1 MDAPEESDTFGTIL
15 VVEDSSVVRTKIQRM
30 LKRMGHTVLAAE
42 DGQEGLAMLREHD
55 VDIILLDI
63 MMPGI
68 SGFEVLEIIR
78 RDNGLRH
85 IPVIVIS
92 ILTDVTSVVRCMK
105 LGADDFLFKPF
116 DSVILKTRIK
126 TCLEEKRL
134 HDQEKAYM
142 LEMLSE
148 RERSERLLL
157 NVLPQS
163 VAERL
168 KQGEDIIADRIESA
182 TVLFADIVDF
192 TPDWDRRSP
201 VEMVA
206 ILSEIFSYF
215 DQLARKYGVEKIK
228 TMGDAYMAVGGLSG
242 GDRLHS
248 QAIADTALAMRK
260 GIARFLNQNGQPYQ
274 LRIGIDTGP
283 VVAGVI
289 GTRKFSYDLWGD
301 TVNTAS
307 RMQYHG
313 PVNCIQ
319 VTAAA
324 YASLKDSYL
333 FEERGII
340 EVKGKGEM
348 MTYLLTGPKK
358 YTS

>member
-1 MDAPEESDTFGTIL
+1 METPEESEIAGTIL
-15 VVEDSSVVRTKIQRM
+15 VVEDSRVVRAKIQRM
-30 LKRMGHTVLAAE
+30 LKSIGHTVLAAE
-42 DGQEGLAMLREHD
+42 DGHAALAMLREHD
-55 VDIILLDI
+55 VDLILLDI
-63 MMPGI
+63 MMPDM

-78 RDNGLRH
+78 RDKGLRH
-85 IPVIVIS
+85 LPVIVIS
-92 ILTDVTSVVRCMK
+92 NLTDVDSVVRCMK
-105 LGADDFLFKPF
+105 LGADDYLFKPF
-116 DSVILKTRIK
+116 DSVMLKTRIK
-126 TCLEEKRL
+126 TCLENKRVL
-134 HDQEKAYM
+134 DQEKAYM
-142 LEMLSE
+142 LDLLSE

-192 TPDWDRRSP
+192 TSDWDRRSP
-201 VEMVA
+201 DEMVA
-206 ILSEIFSYF
+206 ILNEIFSCF
-215 DQLARKYGVEKIK
+215 DQIARQYGVEKIK
-228 TMGDAYMAVGGLSG
+228 TMGDAYMAVGGLAGSNG
-242 GDRLHS
+242 SHA
-248 QAIADTALAMRK
+248 QAIADTALAMLN
-260 GIARFLNQNGQPYQ
+260 GIARFLKQDGQPYQ

-307 RMQYHG
+307 RMQYYG

-324 YASLKDSYL
+324 YESLKDSYL
-333 FEERGII
+333 FEERGMID
-340 EVKGKGEM
+340 VKGKGEM

-358 YTS
+358 TP

>member
-1 MDAPEESDTFGTIL
+1 METPEESEIVGTIL

-30 LKRMGHTVLAAE
+30 LKRMGHIVLAAE
-42 DGQEGLAMLREHD
+42 DGHKGLAMLREHD

-63 MMPGI
+63 MMPDI

-78 RDNGLRH
+78 RDNGLCH

-92 ILTDVTSVVRCMK
+92 VLTDVTSVVRCMK
-105 LGADDFLFKPF
+105 LGADDYLFKPF
-116 DSVILKTRIK
+116 DSVILKTRIN
-126 TCLEEKRL
+126 TCLEKKRL

-142 LEMLSE
+142 LDLLSE

-157 NVLPQS
+157 NVLPQF

-201 VEMVA
+201 VAMVA
-206 ILSEIFSYF
+206 ILNEIFAYF
-215 DQLARKYGVEKIK
+215 DQLARQFGVEKIK
-228 TMGDAYMAVGGLSG
+228 TMGDAYMAVGGLPG
-242 GDRLHS
+242 GNRSHPH
-248 QAIADTALAMRK
+248 AIADTALAMLK
-260 GIARFLNQNGQPYQ
+260 GIARFLKQDGQPYQ

-313 PVNCIQ
+313 PANCIQ

-324 YASLKDSYL
+324 YESLKDSYL

-358 YTS
+358 HTA

>member
-1 MDAPEESDTFGTIL
+1 MDTPEAKSSVGTIL
-15 VVEDSSVVRTKIQRM
+15 VVEDNNVVRTKIQRM
-30 LKRMGHTVLAAE
+30 LKRMGYTVLAA
-42 DGQEGLAMLREHD
+42 DNGHSCLDMLREHD

-63 MMPGI
+63 MMPGM
-68 SGFEVLEIIR
+68 SGFDVLEIIR
-78 RDNGLRH
+78 RDKGLRH

-92 ILTDVTSVVRCMK
+92 MLTDVSSVVRCMK
-105 LGADDFLFKPF
+105 LGADDYLFKPF
-116 DSVILKTRIK
+116 ESAILNARIK
-126 TCLEEKRL
+126 TCLEKKRL

-142 LEMLSE
+142 FELLSE

-157 NVLPQS
+157 NVLPQG

-215 DQLARKYGVEKIK
+215 DQLARQYGVEKIK
-228 TMGDAYMAVGGLSG
+228 TMGDAYMAVGGLLG
-242 GDRLHS
+242 GNRPHA
-248 QAIADTALAMRK
+248 QAIADTALAMLS
-260 GIARFLNQNGQPYQ
+260 GISRFLKQDGRPYQ

-313 PVNCIQ
+313 PANCIQ

-324 YASLKDSYL
+324 YECLKDSYL
-333 FEERGII
+333 FEERGLI

-358 YTS
+358 AR

>member
-1 MDAPEESDTFGTIL
+1 MKKTEEAQIVGTIL
-15 VVEDSSVVRTKIQRM
+15 VVEDSNVVRTKIQRM
-30 LKRMGHTVLAAE
+30 LKSMGHTVLAAE
-42 DGQEGLAMLREHD
+42 DGHKGLAMLRKHD

-63 MMPGI
+63 MMPDI

-78 RDNGLRH
+78 RDRGLRH

-92 ILTDVTSVVRCMK
+92 ILTDVDSVVRCMK
-105 LGADDFLFKPF
+105 LGADDYLFKPF
-116 DSVILKTRIK
+116 DSIMLNTRIN
-126 TCLEEKRL
+126 TCLEKKRL
-134 HDQEKAYM
+134 LDQEKAYM
-142 LEMLSE
+142 LDLLSE

-206 ILSEIFSYF
+206 ILSEIFSFF
-215 DQLARKYGVEKIK
+215 DQIARQYGVEKIK
-228 TMGDAYMAVGGLSG
+228 TMGDAYMAVGGLPG
-242 GDRLHS
+242 GNSLHA
-248 QAIADTALAMRK
+248 QAIADTALAMLN
-260 GIARFLNQNGQPYQ
+260 GIVRFLNQDGQPYQ

-313 PVNCIQ
+313 PANCIQ

-324 YASLKDSYL
+324 YESLKDSYL

-348 MTYLLTGPKK
+348 LTYLLTGPKK
-358 YTS
+358 QIS